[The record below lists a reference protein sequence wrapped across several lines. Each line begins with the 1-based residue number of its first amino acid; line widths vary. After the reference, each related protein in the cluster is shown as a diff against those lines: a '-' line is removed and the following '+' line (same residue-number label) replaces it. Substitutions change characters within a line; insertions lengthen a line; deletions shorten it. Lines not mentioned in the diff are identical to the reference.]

1 MKLVLIAVIGVVGAL
16 TALSLPEI
24 KRYLKV
30 RNM

>member
-1 MKLVLIAVIGVVGAL
+1 MKLVLIGGIAAVGAL

-30 RNM
+30 RKM